1 MFENKYETDNTPW
14 ETEEEKKDKSKL
26 LKLLLLCA
34 GGVVLLLVVFIFFS
48 LVTLISSTPSTE
60 HVPQVASI
68 EQLDSYPISNCEIE
82 EEVMKVNY
90 EDRLETDFS
99 SIGYKY
105 KVTLDN
111 GKEIILSPGSRNY
124 DIGSSKAFLEL
135 NGYIWTNDLG
145 EIIRSNDSTVDVT
158 VSAKIRNAKDRY
170 NSIISET
177 EVSFKKE
184 IVDCIVSDIR
194 YVGTTPVTTYTDCDN
209 LFIDAGEF
217 EITYGDGKKVVAKP
231 EINEK
236 NTCQTLDGHVLEIW
250 STDDNEDG
258 IYDGVSV
265 GILDFFSDDTISL
278 TEKPYPFSKI
288 ELTDCSF
295 DESLKITSISYTVTY
310 KDGNVADYNN
320 QKPLADSDRSWVL
333 RYGDDFGFPYIH
345 GYYVIAEPQLIFSE
359 NDISEPADDSDT
371 GKNTAI
377 NIKLSLGFVSDE
389 RLEDNKVFPIPE
401 SDCNCLCHNNS
412 KTAKKYYDKLLTFA
426 EFFPIKEY
434 CKCGIY
440 HYEVADL

>member
-177 EVSFKKE
+177 EVSFKN
-184 IVDCIVSDIR
+184 S
-194 YVGTTPVTTYTDCDN
+194 Y
-209 LFIDAGEF
+209 
-217 EITYGDGKKVVAKP
+217 
-231 EINEK
+231 
-236 NTCQTLDGHVLEIW
+236 
-250 STDDNEDG
+250 S
-258 IYDGVSV
+258 
-265 GILDFFSDDTISL
+265 
-278 TEKPYPFSKI
+278 
-288 ELTDCSF
+288 CS
-295 DESLKITSISYTVTY
+295 S
-310 KDGNVADYNN
+310 
-320 QKPLADSDRSWVL
+320 
-333 RYGDDFGFPYIH
+333 
-345 GYYVIAEPQLIFSE
+345 
-359 NDISEPADDSDT
+359 
-371 GKNTAI
+371 TAI
-377 NIKLSLGFVSDE
+377 CSCIFLIRNSLHCIGSLIWFSRTSFFNFSMIASVAFTPTSAIT
-389 RLEDNKVFPIPE
+389 R
-401 SDCNCLCHNNS
+401 SSSNS
-412 KTAKKYYDKLLTFA
+412 S
-426 EFFPIKEY
+426 
-434 CKCGIY
+434 
-440 HYEVADL
+440 